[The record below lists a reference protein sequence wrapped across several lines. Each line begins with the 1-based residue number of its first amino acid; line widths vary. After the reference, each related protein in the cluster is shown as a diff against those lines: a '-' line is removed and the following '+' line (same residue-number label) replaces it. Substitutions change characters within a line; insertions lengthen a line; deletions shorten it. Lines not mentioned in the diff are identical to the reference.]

1 MRRPATG
8 QAARTRP
15 RREVVLRRCDT
26 YPMKRIGAVALV
38 VVIVAV
44 ACIVAAPS
52 LIGGGTVRSPRGTA
66 GEPVAD
72 LTRELAEDVS
82 ARRGPGNGDGDGPG
96 ANGGTAA
103 AAPGISFAAV
113 GDTMLG
119 NTPELP
125 SDPGSYLD
133 RVRGQLTGDVV
144 FGNLEG
150 TLTDVSESP
159 KCGDDAP
166 AGSCY
171 AFRTPP
177 SYAGDLAAAG
187 FTVMNNANNHSYDFG
202 PAGLEETVAALHRA
216 GIAQDGLPG
225 EVTVVK
231 AGGEKVAFVGFAPYA
246 QTASL
251 LDLGTARALIRRA
264 SRHAPI
270 VVVAIH
276 AGAEGADAQHVT
288 GGEETYLGEDRGNP
302 EAFAKMAV
310 RAGADLV
317 FGSGPHVLR
326 GMEIYRGRLIA
337 YSLGNFTGF
346 HNFETTG
353 VSGAS
358 AVLHVTV
365 AKDGAFRS
373 GRIASVR
380 LVEAGQPVPDPSDEG
395 AHLIAALSREDL
407 GKAAV
412 RIDADGRILGT
423 VAGG

>member
-1 MRRPATG
+1 MRRSGAITL
-8 QAARTRP
+8 AA
-15 RREVVLRRCDT
+15 
-26 YPMKRIGAVALV
+26 
-38 VVIVAV
+38 VIVAA
-44 ACIVAAPS
+44 ACVLAATA
-52 LIGGGTVRSPRGTA
+52 LIGGGTVRSARVGSA
-66 GEPVAD
+66 GEAVAD
-72 LTRELAEDVS
+72 VTS
-82 ARRGPGNGDGDGPG
+82 GPGRNAAGKDGGP
-96 ANGGTAA
+96 ASNGGTSAA
-103 AAPGISFAAV
+103 GPGISFAAV

-125 SDPGSYLD
+125 ADPGSYLD
-133 RVRGQLTGDVV
+133 RVKGQLRGDVV

-150 TLTDVSESP
+150 TLSDVSESP
-159 KCGDDAP
+159 KCGDHAP

-177 SYAGDLAAAG
+177 GYAGDLAAAG

-202 PAGLEETVAALHRA
+202 QAGLEETVAALHRA

-264 SRHAPI
+264 SRRAPI

-276 AGAEGADAQHVT
+276 AGAEGTAAQHVT

-302 EAFAKMAV
+302 RAFATMAV

-337 YSLGNFTGF
+337 YSLGNFAGF
-346 HNFETTG
+346 HNFETSG
-353 VSGAS
+353 ALGAS
-358 AVLHVTV
+358 AILHATV
-365 AKDGAFRS
+365 GKDGAFRS
-373 GRIASVR
+373 GRITSVR
-380 LVEAGQPVPDPSDEG
+380 LIEAGQPVLDSSDEG
-395 AHLIAALSREDL
+395 AHLIAALSRQDL

-412 RIDADGRILGT
+412 RITSDGRIL
-423 VAGG
+423 VPAAGD